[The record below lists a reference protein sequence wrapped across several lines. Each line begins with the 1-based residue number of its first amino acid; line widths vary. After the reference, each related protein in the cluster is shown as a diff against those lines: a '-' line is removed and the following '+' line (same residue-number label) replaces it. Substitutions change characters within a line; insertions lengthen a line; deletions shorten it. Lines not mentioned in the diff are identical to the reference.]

1 MKPVIALDF
10 DGVICDSLEE
20 CLVTAHNAYH
30 WLEGSDRWTNS
41 TADIKPEVADSF
53 RRLRHYARNA
63 PELWLI
69 MHWCLTDG
77 GTLDQAR
84 YDELTSRYAA
94 RLPLFEP
101 VFFESRHVLSSAG
114 LDRWLGLHRMYPEF
128 RDGWEEVKGRFPTHI
143 VTTKDLISVQY
154 FNRHWELGI
163 PEENLWTKER
173 GLPKEEIV
181 RHIAEESGQ
190 PIQYVLFVDDH
201 PHHVREVAAT
211 GARCFWASWGFL
223 GARGNGPVEG
233 EGEVFTKISRLA
245 DLKPYLHS

>member
-30 WLEGSDRWTNS
+30 RLEGSDRWANS

-69 MHWCLTDG
+69 MYWAITEGKD
-77 GTLDQAR
+77 LDQAQ
-84 YDELTSRYAA
+84 YDALRSRYAA
-94 RLPLFEP
+94 KLPTFEP
-101 VFFESRHVLSSAG
+101 IFFKSRHVLSSAD

-128 RDGWEEVKGRFPTHI
+128 RDGWEEVKGRFPIHI

-233 EGEVFTKISRLA
+233 EDEVFTKISRLA
-245 DLKPYLHS
+245 DLGPYLHS